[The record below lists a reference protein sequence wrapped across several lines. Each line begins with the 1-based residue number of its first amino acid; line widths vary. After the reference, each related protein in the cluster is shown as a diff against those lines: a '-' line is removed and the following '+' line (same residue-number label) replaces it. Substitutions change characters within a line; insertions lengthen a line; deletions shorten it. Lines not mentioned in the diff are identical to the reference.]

1 MQVSVETTSS
11 IERRMTIEVP
21 AEQVDREVEKR
32 LQETAKTVR
41 INGFRPGKV
50 PLNVVK
56 KRYGQGLRQEII
68 GEVMRNSYVEAL
80 TQEKVSPV
88 GYPKFE
94 AKTVDEGKNLE
105 FVAVFEVYPEL
116 ELADFS
122 GIKLEKPE
130 VEIKEKDIKS
140 MIDVL
145 RRQHGTL
152 KSVKRKC
159 KKKDLLTLDYIGYL
173 GDEAFQGGTG
183 KDQKITLGEG
193 KMIPGFEDG
202 LVGAK
207 AGESVVLE
215 LSFPEEYSN
224 EELAGKEV
232 KFEVDVKVVE
242 DTVLPEMN
250 EEFFTKYGVNCIDE
264 AAFKAEV
271 VSNMER
277 ELKQVISGKLKQQI
291 VVALSEQNEVDVPES
306 MVEQE
311 VSKMKQEAIS
321 QFGGGQQMDPSQLPS
336 ELFADQAKVRVKTGL
351 LFAAVVKSNN
361 LTADDALVDAKI
373 QELATA
379 YESPEEV
386 TAYYA
391 QQENRAQIEAFVIEE
406 SVVESVIS
414 KAKVKK
420 VKMSYEDA
428 VKTAEQQQTA

>member
-32 LQETAKTVR
+32 LQQTAKTVR

-50 PLNVVK
+50 PMNVVK
-56 KRYGQGLRQEII
+56 KRYGQGVRQEVV

-94 AKTVDEGKNLE
+94 PKALDEGKDLE

-122 GIKLEKPE
+122 EIKLEKPE
-130 VEIKEKDIKS
+130 VEIKEKDIKN
-140 MIDVL
+140 MIEIL

-193 KMIPGFEDG
+193 KMIAGFEEG
-202 LVGAK
+202 LIGAK

-215 LSFPEEYSN
+215 LTFPEKYSN
-224 EELAGKEV
+224 EELAGKDV

-242 DTVLPEMN
+242 DTVLPELD
-250 EEFFTKYGVNCIDE
+250 EAFFTKYGVNCKTDE
-264 AAFKAEV
+264 DFKAEV

-277 ELKQVISGKLKQQI
+277 ELKQVVSGKLKQQI
-291 VVALSEQNEVDVPES
+291 VEALSEQNEVDVPES

-311 VSKMKQEAIS
+311 VSKMKEEAIG
-321 QFGGGQQMDPSQLPS
+321 QFGGGQKMDPSQLPS

-351 LFAAVVKSNN
+351 LFAAVVKTNE
-361 LTADDALVDAKI
+361 LTADDSAVDAKI
-373 QELATA
+373 QELASA
-379 YESPEEV
+379 YESPDEV

-406 SVVESVIS
+406 SVVEAVIS

-420 VKMSYEDA
+420 VKMSYDDA
-428 VKTAEQQQTA
+428 VKPVEQEQTA